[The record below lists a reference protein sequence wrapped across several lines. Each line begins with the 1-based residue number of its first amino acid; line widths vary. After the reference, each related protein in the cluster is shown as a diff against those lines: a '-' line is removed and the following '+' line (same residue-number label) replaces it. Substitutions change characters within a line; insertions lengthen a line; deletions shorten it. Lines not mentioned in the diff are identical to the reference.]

1 MTFSNTSPFISEL
14 PERIK
19 LRELAR
25 SVAAEMNKDYGEV
38 LDQLIEIDVIRKFGS
53 VTSEAQL
60 EYYRNL
66 HDSDSLRELSYE
78 ALMLLAEP
86 EDDMTEEQLKAT
98 ESAQAALNDLPTWFT
113 DAYPA

>member
-1 MTFSNTSPFISEL
+1 
-14 PERIK
+14 
-19 LRELAR
+19 
-25 SVAAEMNKDYGEV
+25 MNKDYGEV

-66 HDSDSLRELSYE
+66 HDSDSLRELSYQ
-78 ALMLLAEP
+78 ALHILAEP
-86 EDDMTEEQLKAT
+86 EEDMTEEQLKVT
-98 ESAQAALNDLPTWFT
+98 ESAQAALGDIPSWFI